1 MDHTAES
8 MKSLEGFR
16 IAWIDEAQT
25 LSARS
30 LALLR
35 PTIRAEKSEVWA
47 SWNPRRKSDAID
59 DFLRTRKPEGA
70 IVVSANW
77 RDNPWFPSVLEEER
91 QLDLALYPDR
101 YEHIDTIIEARVAAV
116 AKQSPG
122 VPAGVIRNLI
132 TARAPACACT
142 QYLALKREE
151 AEGPL

>member
-1 MDHTAES
+1 MEFIFDVIS
-8 MKSLEGFR
+8 RGGC
-16 IAWIDEAQT
+16 
-25 LSARS
+25 ARS

-35 PTIRAEKSEVWA
+35 PTIRAANSEVWA

-101 YEHIDTIIEARVAAV
+101 YDHIWEGDYVRAFEGAADLLDAPSRCREVCVGESTEELVATNTDERVIGA
-116 AKQSPG
+116 SPG
-122 VPAGVIRNLI
+122 
-132 TARAPACACT
+132 
-142 QYLALKREE
+142 
-151 AEGPL
+151 AERGHDRLE